1 MLFRFK
7 NYLCCTL
14 YYPTKTIGGIWT
26 GVAKRL
32 SRIYL
37 NESGFPKQ
45 SKKNS
50 ANLAERNNKQKEIVL
65 KFQWPQEGLN
75 CESLA
80 CKVVT

>member
-7 NYLCCTL
+7 DYLRGTL
-14 YYPTKTIGGIWT
+14 HYPTKTIGGIWT

-32 SRIYL
+32 RRIYL
-37 NESGFPKQ
+37 NDSGFQKQ

-50 ANLAERNNKQKEIVL
+50 ANLAERNNKHKGIVL

-80 CKVVT
+80 CEVVT

>member
-7 NYLCCTL
+7 DYLRATL
-14 YYPTKTIGGIWT
+14 YYPAKTIGGIWT

-32 SRIYL
+32 RRIYL
-37 NESGFPKQ
+37 NDSGFQKQ

-50 ANLAERNNKQKEIVL
+50 ANLAERNNKHKEIVL
-65 KFQWPQEGLN
+65 KFQWRQEGLN

-80 CKVVT
+80 CEVVT